1 MVKILVAIP
10 QSFLKNVSEEK
21 DRKFLESFSEV
32 IWNNFDRNL
41 TERELSIMIRDVD
54 GCIISWGSP
63 KISPKVLENANRL
76 KIIGHV
82 AGSIK
87 PYICKEV
94 FEKGIIV
101 INAASEIAKSVA
113 EYTLAMM
120 MNSLTRIPQYIFS
133 MKQGCERD
141 FRRENMFYTRDLRD
155 KNIGIIGFG
164 NVARE
169 LIKLLKPFNVN
180 IMVYDPYVD
189 ISVFRKMGV
198 KRVSLKEVLSKS
210 DIVTVHAASTSET
223 YHMISEKELSLMKD
237 GSILIYSSHGGIVDQ
252 KALIKEVERGRI
264 YAVLDTFEEEKYGKW
279 LSQDSI
285 LRKLDNVYLTPHI
298 AGPTGERRRK
308 LFGVI
313 VRDFKRY
320 FDGKMPKNVVKYSSL
335 KYIA

>member
-133 MKQGCERD
+133 MKQG
-141 FRRENMFYTRDLRD
+141 Y
-155 KNIGIIGFG
+155 
-164 NVARE
+164 
-169 LIKLLKPFNVN
+169 
-180 IMVYDPYVD
+180 
-189 ISVFRKMGV
+189 
-198 KRVSLKEVLSKS
+198 
-210 DIVTVHAASTSET
+210 
-223 YHMISEKELSLMKD
+223 ELSL
-237 GSILIYSSHGGIVDQ
+237 I
-252 KALIKEVERGRI
+252 
-264 YAVLDTFEEEKYGKW
+264 
-279 LSQDSI
+279 
-285 LRKLDNVYLTPHI
+285 HI
-298 AGPTGERRRK
+298 
-308 LFGVI
+308 
-313 VRDFKRY
+313 
-320 FDGKMPKNVVKYSSL
+320 
-335 KYIA
+335 